1 MNDIDN
7 RLLKL
12 LQHNSRCSITDLA
25 SKLGVSR
32 ITVKQHMSRLEK
44 SIIER
49 YSIELKELV
58 LTQQVRAIVF
68 IAVEQRWSQ
77 ALAAKLRTITSVK
90 SLDSISGEYDY
101 VAHLCADNTTELDH
115 DMDAIS
121 QIDGILRTMTSVI
134 LSNKFR
140 R

>member
-25 SKLGVSR
+25 SQLGVSR
-32 ITVKQHMSRLEK
+32 ITVKEHMSRLEK
-44 SIIER
+44 NIIER
-49 YSIELKELV
+49 YSIQFKERV
-58 LTQQVRAIVF
+58 LTRQVRAIVF
-68 IAVEQRWSQ
+68 ITVEQRWSQ
-77 ALAAKLRTITSVK
+77 PLATKLRAIESIK

-101 VAHLCADNTTELDH
+101 IAHLCADNTTELDH